1 MFFRLVKQIAEH
13 ESITETLKVEHP
25 MEWVRIMN
33 ALREAT
39 TGIVNAKIH
48 NLFTYHHSP

>member
-13 ESITETLKVEHP
+13 EGITETLKVEHP

-33 ALREAT
+33 ALREAAT
-39 TGIVNAKIH
+39 EIVNTEMIFA
-48 NLFTYHHSP
+48 

>member
-13 ESITETLKVEHP
+13 EGITETLKVEHP

-39 TGIVNAKIH
+39 TGIVNAKVI
-48 NLFTYHHSP
+48 FA